1 MHSTVAHHSS
11 RGRSTVRR
19 SLVLATA
26 LISLACEG
34 ESGPLQVTENAFTWQ
49 GTMQPGAL
57 LVVRELRGGIE
68 VVPSTSDTVRVTTRT
83 EWRRGDPATDL
94 NYSARQDS
102 NGVVLC
108 AVWGSGSCDREDY
121 NANMGRGSTD
131 AEVYFRIE
139 VPAGVR
145 LKLLSIDGNIRA
157 AASAP
162 VEAQV
167 LNGDVV
173 VATAVGPVRA
183 ETLNGDVDVRMS
195 SITGTDSV
203 VATTMNGDV
212 FVYIPDGIDAT
223 VDMSTATGSAR
234 SAFAVQGTVEPKR
247 VGGVLGAG
255 THPIHLKSINGNV
268 ALRRLDAEGRP
279 ESP

>member
-1 MHSTVAHHSS
+1 MFFTVAHRSR
-11 RGRSTVRR
+11 RGRSTVGR
-19 SLVLATA
+19 SLVLVAA
-26 LISLACEG
+26 LTGLACQG
-34 ESGPLQVTENAFTWQ
+34 EIGPLQVRENAFTWQ
-49 GTMQPGAL
+49 GTMKPGAL

-68 VVPSTSDTVRVTTRT
+68 IVPSSSDTMRVTTRT

-94 NYSARQDS
+94 NYSASQDS

-121 NANMGRGSTD
+121 NANMGRGGTD
-131 AEVYFRIE
+131 AKVFFRIE

-167 LNGDVV
+167 LNGDVI

-183 ETLNGDVDVRMS
+183 ETLNGDIDVRMS

-203 VATTMNGDV
+203 VAKTMNGDV
-212 FVYIPDGIDAT
+212 YVYIPDGIDAT
-223 VDMSTATGSAR
+223 VDMSTATGSVQ

-255 THPIHLKSINGNV
+255 THPMQLKSINGHV
-268 ALRRLDAEGRP
+268 ALRRLDTEGRP
-279 ESP
+279 EQP

>member
-1 MHSTVAHHSS
+1 MRSTVAHYSS
-11 RGRSTVRR
+11 RGRSTVSR
-19 SLVLATA
+19 SLALAAVL
-26 LISLACEG
+26 LGLACQG
-34 ESGPLQVTENAFTWQ
+34 ESGPLQVRENAFTWQ

-94 NYSARQDS
+94 NYSASQDS
-102 NGVVLC
+102 NSVVLC
-108 AVWGSGSCDREDY
+108 VVWGNGSCDREDY
-121 NANMGRGSTD
+121 NANMGRGGTD
-131 AEVYFRIE
+131 AKVFFRIE

-145 LKLLSIDGNIRA
+145 LNLLSIDGNIRA

-183 ETLNGDVDVRMS
+183 ETLNGDIDVRMS

-212 FVYIPDGIDAT
+212 YVYIPDGIDAS
-223 VDMSTATGSAR
+223 VDMSTATGSAS
-234 SAFAVQGTVEPKR
+234 SAFAMRGTVEPKR

-255 THPIHLKSINGNV
+255 THPIHLKSINGDV
-268 ALRRLDAEGRP
+268 ALRRLDAQGRP

>member
-1 MHSTVAHHSS
+1 MPSIVARRAN
-11 RGRSTVRR
+11 RGRRTVSR
-19 SLVLATA
+19 SLLLAAA
-26 LISLACEG
+26 LGGLACHG
-34 ESGPLQVTENAFTWQ
+34 DSGPWQVRENAFTWL
-49 GTMQPGAL
+49 GTMQPGTTL
-57 LVVRELRGGIE
+57 IVRELRGGIE

-94 NYSARQDS
+94 NYSASQDS

-121 NANMGRGSTD
+121 NANMGRGRTD
-131 AEVYFRIE
+131 AKVFFRIE

-145 LKLLSIDGNIRA
+145 LKLLSMDGNIRA

-183 ETLNGDVDVRMS
+183 ETLNGDIDVRMS

-203 VATTMNGDV
+203 VAKTMNGDV
-212 FVYIPDGIDAT
+212 YVYIPDGIDAT
-223 VDMSTATGSAR
+223 VDMSTATGSAT
-234 SAFAVQGTVEPKR
+234 SAFAVQGTVQPKR
-247 VGGVLGAG
+247 VGGVLGVG
-255 THPIHLKSINGNV
+255 THPIHMKSINGHV
-268 ALRRLDAEGRP
+268 ALRRLDAQGRP
-279 ESP
+279 EQP